1 MKRGTTVLAICCAA
15 WLCRAGELDVAREA
29 LRDGLWEI
37 ARTHAAKVE
46 GDAAKLVILESYARE
61 GRWEDALKTLD
72 SWAGTSG
79 DGFTYYRALALV
91 ETGRRAEAARVLDAG
106 RMADGEY
113 RLLEARL
120 RARIA
125 MAEGDAAGAL
135 KILRESG
142 FAEADDEARMAA
154 ADILSAAGKR
164 EEAERIWREI
174 TTKTNAAER
183 VFTMAAVNLGDR
195 AVLRAAYDRAK
206 TPAFRRLAGLRCG
219 IASIAAPATFAEG
232 AEIIRALVKDAPD
245 TEGAKD
251 AYLMLA
257 DGYLAAGDAASAADC
272 YAFALETW
280 PDAAFVTA
288 VQEGRGWALRKLGR
302 GAAAAEA
309 FAKAEEVAKTDADR
323 ARTAM
328 ELGDTLS
335 EIGRGE
341 EALAKYRLVLDR
353 YPATAAGEKLK
364 VQMRLRDLES
374 RGRELIRA
382 ADFDGALAVF
392 AELTALAPERK
403 ARADYYRMLCHFG
416 KMYGPDQRGQDYENE
431 REAVRRQAREIMG
444 DAAADAG
451 LRAQTTLW
459 LAKFEYNNRRWAE
472 ARRLFLDY
480 AELAPKSEQ
489 APSALTWA
497 ARAAFA
503 ANDFAAAIEIVSK
516 LAENYPDSPER
527 LQAYTVQAEALV
539 ELSRFDEAVLVL
551 DRAALVENAPAG
563 DRLRAQLLRA
573 DALFA
578 MGADNAARYRE
589 ALDAYRALRL
599 GESLPPELQLVV
611 SLKIARTLEKL
622 KRTEEAFDQYY
633 SEVIVPY
640 RKGRREGVRYDE
652 ETRAAFARAAFRL
665 ADELERRGRDFQ
677 AMNVLE
683 LVRES
688 DVPASVE
695 AAKRIARIQAK
706 GNPQ

>member
-1 MKRGTTVLAICCAA
+1 MKKKLLALGLVCAA
-15 WLCRAGELDVAREA
+15 LLGRAGELDVAREA

-46 GDAAKLVILESYARE
+46 GDEARLVILESYARE
-61 GRWEDALKTLD
+61 KRWADALKTMD
-72 SWAGTSG
+72 SWAETSG
-79 DGFTYYRALALV
+79 DGFAYYRALALV
-91 ETGRRAEAARVLDAG
+91 ETGDRAEASRVLAAAKMTSPD
-106 RMADGEY
+106 Y
-113 RLLEARL
+113 RVLAAKL

-125 MAEGDAAGAL
+125 MAEGDAATAL

-142 FAEADDEARMAA
+142 FGDADDASRMAA

-164 EEAERIWREI
+164 AEAERIWREI
-174 TTKTNAAER
+174 TAKTNVDER
-183 VFTMAAVNLGDR
+183 VFTVAAVNLGDR

-206 TPAFRRLAGLRCG
+206 TPALRRLAGLRCG

-232 AEIIRALVKDAPD
+232 AEFIRTLVKDAPD

-251 AYLMLA
+251 AYLVLA
-257 DGYLAAGDAASAADC
+257 DGYLAADAPAEAAAC

-280 PDAAFVTA
+280 PDTAFVTA
-288 VQEGRGWALRKLGR
+288 VQEGRGWALRKLGK

-309 FAKAEEVAKTDADR
+309 FAKAEEVAETDADR

-341 EALAKYRLVLDR
+341 EAMAKYRLVLER
-353 YPATAAGEKLK
+353 YPTTAAGEKLK
-364 VQMRLRDLES
+364 VQMKLRDLES
-374 RGRELIRA
+374 RGRDLIRSS
-382 ADFDGALAVF
+382 DFDGALAVF
-392 AELTALAPERK
+392 DELTALAPERK

-416 KMYGPDQRGQDYENE
+416 KMYGPDQNSQDYENE
-431 REAVRRQAREIMG
+431 REAVRRQAHALIA
-444 DAAADAG
+444 DPAADAS

-459 LAKFEYNNRRWAE
+459 LAKFEYNAGRWAE
-472 ARRLFLDY
+472 ARRLFASY

-503 ANDFAAAIEIVSK
+503 ANDFTAAIELVSK
-516 LAENYPDSPER
+516 LAERYPESPER
-527 LQAYTVQAEALV
+527 LQAYTIQAESLV

-551 DRAALVENAPAG
+551 DRAVLVESASAE
-563 DRLRAQLLRA
+563 DRLRAQVLRA

-589 ALDAYRALRL
+589 ALDAYRAVRL

-611 SLKIARTLEKL
+611 SIKIARTLEKL
-622 KRTEEAFDQYY
+622 KRTDEAFDQYY

-640 RKGRREGVRYDE
+640 RTGRRAGVRYDE

-677 AMNVLE
+677 AMSVLE

-688 DVPASVE
+688 DVPASGE

>member
-174 TTKTNAAER
+174 TAKTNAAER

-353 YPATAAGEKLK
+353 YPETAAGEKLK

-480 AELAPKSEQ
+480 AEQAPKSEQ

>member
-174 TTKTNAAER
+174 TAKTNAAER

-341 EALAKYRLVLDR
+341 EALAKYRLVLDS

-480 AELAPKSEQ
+480 AEQAPKSEQ

>member
-174 TTKTNAAER
+174 TAKTNAAER

-480 AELAPKSEQ
+480 AEQAPKSEQ

-573 DALFA
+573 DALVA

>member
-174 TTKTNAAER
+174 TAKTNAAER

-232 AEIIRALVKDAPD
+232 AEIIRAIVKDAPD

-392 AELTALAPERK
+392 AELAALAPERK

-480 AELAPKSEQ
+480 AEQAPKSEQ

>member
-125 MAEGDAAGAL
+125 MADGDAAGAL

-174 TTKTNAAER
+174 TAKTNAAER

-353 YPATAAGEKLK
+353 YPETAAGEKLK

-480 AELAPKSEQ
+480 AEQAPKSEQ

>member
-1 MKRGTTVLAICCAA
+1 MWKLPALCLVCAA
-15 WLCRAGELDVAREA
+15 LSVRAGELDVAKEA

-46 GDAAKLVILESYARE
+46 GDEAKLVILESYARE
-61 GRWEDALKTLD
+61 KRWADALKTMD
-72 SWAGTSG
+72 SWAETSG
-79 DGFTYYRALALV
+79 DGFAYYRALALE
-91 ETGRRAEAARVLDAG
+91 ETGRRAEASRLLDAA
-106 RMADGEY
+106 RMASPGY
-113 RLLEARL
+113 RALAAKL

-125 MAEGDAAGAL
+125 MAEGDAAAAL
-135 KILRESG
+135 KILKESG
-142 FAEADDEARMAA
+142 FADADDESRMAA

-164 EEAERIWREI
+164 TEAERIWREI
-174 TTKTNAAER
+174 AAKTNVDER
-183 VFTMAAVNLGDR
+183 VFTVAAVNLGDR
-195 AVLRAAYDRAK
+195 AILRTAYDRAK
-206 TPAFRRLAGLRCG
+206 TPALRRLAGLRCG

-251 AYLMLA
+251 AYLTLA
-257 DGYLAAGDAASAADC
+257 DGYLAANAPAEAAAC

-280 PDAAFVTA
+280 PDTAFVTA
-288 VQEGRGWALRKLGR
+288 VQEGRGWALRKLGK
-302 GAAAAEA
+302 GKEAAEA
-309 FAKAEEVAKTDADR
+309 FAKAEEVAATDADR

-341 EALAKYRLVLDR
+341 EAMAKYRLVLER
-353 YPATAAGEKLK
+353 YPTTEAGGKLK
-364 VQMRLRDLES
+364 VQMKLRDLES
-374 RGRELIRA
+374 RGRDLIRSS
-382 ADFDGALAVF
+382 DFDGALAVF

-416 KMYGPDQRGQDYENE
+416 KMYGPDQNSQDYENE
-431 REAVRRQAREIMG
+431 REAVRRQANALIA
-444 DAAADAG
+444 DSTADAG

-459 LAKFEYNNRRWAE
+459 LAKFEYNNGRWAE
-472 ARRLFLDY
+472 ARRLFASY

-503 ANDFAAAIEIVSK
+503 ENDFTAAIELVSK
-516 LAENYPDSPER
+516 LAERYPESPER
-527 LQAYTVQAEALV
+527 LQAYIIQAESLV

-551 DRAALVENAPAG
+551 DRAVLVESASAE
-563 DRLRAQLLRA
+563 DRLRAQVLRA

-589 ALDAYRALRL
+589 ALDAYRAVRL

-611 SLKIARTLEKL
+611 SIKIARTLEKL

-640 RKGRREGVRYDE
+640 RTGRRAGVRYDE

-677 AMNVLE
+677 AMSVLE

-688 DVPASVE
+688 DVPASGE

>member
-174 TTKTNAAER
+174 TAKTNAAER

-219 IASIAAPATFAEG
+219 IASIAAPATFVEG
-232 AEIIRALVKDAPD
+232 AEIIRAIVKDAPD

-392 AELTALAPERK
+392 AELAALAPERK

-480 AELAPKSEQ
+480 AEQAPKSEQ

>member
-174 TTKTNAAER
+174 TAKTNAAER

-232 AEIIRALVKDAPD
+232 AEIIRAIVKDAPD

-382 ADFDGALAVF
+382 ADFDGALALF
-392 AELTALAPERK
+392 AELAALAPERK

-480 AELAPKSEQ
+480 AEQAPKSEQ

>member
-1 MKRGTTVLAICCAA
+1 
-15 WLCRAGELDVAREA
+15 
-29 LRDGLWEI
+29 
-37 ARTHAAKVE
+37 
-46 GDAAKLVILESYARE
+46 
-61 GRWEDALKTLD
+61 
-72 SWAGTSG
+72 
-79 DGFTYYRALALV
+79 
-91 ETGRRAEAARVLDAG
+91 
-106 RMADGEY
+106 
-113 RLLEARL
+113 
-120 RARIA
+120 
-125 MAEGDAAGAL
+125 
-135 KILRESG
+135 
-142 FAEADDEARMAA
+142 
-154 ADILSAAGKR
+154 
-164 EEAERIWREI
+164 
-174 TTKTNAAER
+174 
-183 VFTMAAVNLGDR
+183 
-195 AVLRAAYDRAK
+195 
-206 TPAFRRLAGLRCG
+206 
-219 IASIAAPATFAEG
+219 
-232 AEIIRALVKDAPD
+232 
-245 TEGAKD
+245 
-251 AYLMLA
+251 
-257 DGYLAAGDAASAADC
+257 
-272 YAFALETW
+272 
-280 PDAAFVTA
+280 
-288 VQEGRGWALRKLGR
+288 
-302 GAAAAEA
+302 
-309 FAKAEEVAKTDADR
+309 
-323 ARTAM
+323 
-328 ELGDTLS
+328 
-335 EIGRGE
+335 
-341 EALAKYRLVLDR
+341 
-353 YPATAAGEKLK
+353 
-364 VQMRLRDLES
+364 MRLRDLES

-480 AELAPKSEQ
+480 AEQAPKSEQ

>member
-480 AELAPKSEQ
+480 AEQAPKSEQ